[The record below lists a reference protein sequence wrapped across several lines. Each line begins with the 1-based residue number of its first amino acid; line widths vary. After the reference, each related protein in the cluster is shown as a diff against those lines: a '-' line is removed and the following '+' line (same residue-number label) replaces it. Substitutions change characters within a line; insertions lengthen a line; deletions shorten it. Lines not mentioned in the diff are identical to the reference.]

1 MTTVGI
7 IANPASGKDIR
18 RLVAHGSVFDNE
30 EKVNI
35 VRRVLLGLDAVGV
48 ERALCMP
55 DSYAIARRAQQRI
68 HPRLSVELV
77 DMEPN
82 FNQNDSTRAA
92 RHMVAAGVGAIV
104 TLGGDGTNRAVS
116 KGCGEVP
123 LVAISTGTNN
133 VFPTMI
139 EGTLAGMAAG
149 LVAAGK
155 VRGAPAIARCT
166 RLEVLRDGQVIDTA
180 LVDAAVY
187 DDLFIGARAVWDM
200 RRVHAI
206 VLARPARGIIG
217 LSSVGAAI
225 PSVDGAAGLFIRTGE
240 GGQRVVAPIA
250 PGVVAQVEIASW
262 QALLVGE
269 SVPVEHAPAVIALD
283 GEREVSVKPGEQL
296 HIRLSDRGPYLV
308 DVSVALAEAARA
320 GLFVR

>member
-1 MTTVGI
+1 VTTVGI

-30 EKVNI
+30 EKVNV

-68 HPRLSVELV
+68 HPQLAVELL
-77 DMEPN
+77 DMVPN
-82 FNQNDSTRAA
+82 FNQGDSTRAA
-92 RHMVAAGVGAIV
+92 RLMAEAGVGAIV

-116 KGCGEVP
+116 KGSGDVP

-149 LVAAGK
+149 LVA
-155 VRGAPAIARCT
+155 RGLAPGAVSRCP
-166 RLEVLRDGQVIDTA
+166 RLEVLRAGEVVDTA

-200 RRVHAI
+200 SRVHAI
-206 VLARPARGIIG
+206 VLARATRGIIG
-217 LSSVGAAI
+217 LASVDAAL
-225 PSVDGAAGLFIRTGE
+225 PDVDGAAGLFIRTGP
-240 GGQRVVAPIA
+240 GGHLVTAPIA
-250 PGVVAQVEIASW
+250 PGVISRVEVASYRSLAFGDAVAI
-262 QALLVGE
+262 
-269 SVPVEHAPAVIALD
+269 EHAPAVIALD
-283 GEREVSVKPGEQL
+283 GEREVSVRPGEL
-296 HIRLSDRGPYLV
+296 LAVRLSDRGPLLV
-308 DVSVALAEAARA
+308 DVSAALAEAARA
-320 GLFVR
+320 GVFVG